1 MKLIKVQE
9 ATRAQKRL
17 RLLLD
22 GVPGAGKTTGS
33 LLIANGLLSHLP
45 VNDRKDK
52 ILLFDTEAGRASLKS
67 GQFRFM
73 NVIFDEIEEGRPVNS
88 GDYIQLIKYA
98 EDNQYEVLILDSVTP
113 QWDSVLAEHNKM
125 TGNSY
130 ANWGKVKA
138 KFHDPFINA
147 ILKSRVHIICTAR
160 AKTVNALNEK
170 GQRNKVGLD
179 IKQQDDFPYF
189 MDFILHIG
197 ADNCTQVE
205 KQENDDNG
213 QPLLGI
219 GSFKITEGTGKR
231 LAEWL
236 SNAEDPDVLTL
247 KDKRFKFL
255 TKLNEYSVKAGKE
268 HEYASLDLEKLSF
281 EQIIEY
287 GTKLVGDINAI
298 PEPTPTNNKIPV

>member
-1 MKLIKVQE
+1 MRVIKVSE

-17 RLLLD
+17 RLMVD
-22 GVPGAGKTTGS
+22 GVPGAGKTTGG
-33 LLIANGLLSHLP
+33 LLIAHGMLHTLP
-45 VNDRKDK
+45 MEERKSK

-67 GQFRFM
+67 GQLKFM
-73 NVIFDEIEEGRPVNS
+73 NHVYDEFEEGRPVNS
-88 GDYIQLIKYA
+88 MDYIQMIEYA
-98 EDNQYEVLILDSVTP
+98 EQNGYEVLILDSVTP

-125 TGNSY
+125 SGNSY
-130 ANWGKVKA
+130 QNWGKVKA

-147 ILKSRVHIICTAR
+147 LLKSRIHIICTAR

-189 MDFILHIG
+189 MDFILHVG
-197 ADNCTQVE
+197 ADNSTQVE

-231 LAEWL
+231 LADWL
-236 SNAEDPDVLTL
+236 SSAEDPDVLEL
-247 KDKRFKFL
+247 KDKRFKFVS
-255 TKLNEYSVKAGKE
+255 KLNEYATVAGKE
-268 HEYASLDLEKLSF
+268 HEYTELDLETVSLAELKT
-281 EQIIEY
+281 Y
-287 GTKLVGDINAI
+287 GAKLVGDIATVEAKKKPSTI
-298 PEPTPTNNKIPV
+298 PM